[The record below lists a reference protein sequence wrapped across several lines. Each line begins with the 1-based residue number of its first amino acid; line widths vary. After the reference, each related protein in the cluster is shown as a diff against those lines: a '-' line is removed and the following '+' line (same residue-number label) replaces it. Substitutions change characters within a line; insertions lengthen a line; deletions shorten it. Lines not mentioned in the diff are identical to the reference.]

1 MASIQDVLAVLEQ
14 IAPARYAFPWD
25 KVGLQVGNPSAVVTR
40 GLIALDRSMAAIER
54 ASQVGAQVLLTHHPL
69 IFEPLSAVTTQ
80 TYEGRAVQRLIGSGI
95 SHIAAHTNWDA
106 ARGGINDALAD
117 RLGLSDVA
125 DFGSS
130 ADANNAKLVFFVPAS
145 HLESVIDACS
155 QAGAGVIGDYRRCAY
170 YSAGT
175 GTYEAGIHTNPAI
188 GEPGERS
195 VVEEMRVEM
204 ICPISATAS
213 VSRALSEAH
222 PYEEPAFNWL
232 PLKVEAGQRMGRI
245 GTIGSLTLRDFVIHA
260 ERTLDTKAWAWGDP
274 GASVTRVAVV
284 GGAAD
289 GEWKAAQKAGA
300 SVLLTG
306 EVKQHVALEA
316 GERGFAI
323 IAAGHYAT
331 EQPGCASLRERMAS
345 AMNDV
350 AWELF
355 EPRPGS
361 AGRPLNL

>member
-25 KVGLQVGNPSAVVTR
+25 KIGLQVGDPSADVKR
-40 GLIALDRSMAAIER
+40 GLVALDRSLAAIER
-54 ASQVGAQVLLTHHPL
+54 ASEVGAQVLLTHHPL
-69 IFEPLSAVTTQ
+69 IFEPLTAVTMGS
-80 TYEGRAVQRLIGSGI
+80 YEGRAVQRLIGSGI

-117 RLGLSDVA
+117 RLGLADVV

-130 ADANNAKLVFFVPAS
+130 ADANNAKLVFFVPAT

-155 QAGAGVIGDYRRCAY
+155 KAGAGAIGDYTRCAY
-170 YSAGT
+170 YSPGT
-175 GTYEAGIHTNPAI
+175 GTYEAGRNTNPAI

-204 ICPISATAS
+204 ICPISAMSS
-213 VSRALSEAH
+213 VSKALRGAH

-232 PLKVEAGQRMGRI
+232 PLKVEAGQSMGRI
-245 GTIGSLTLRDFVIHA
+245 GSMDATSLRDFVSQVETA
-260 ERTLDTKAWAWGDP
+260 LETKAWAWGDP
-274 GASVTRVAVV
+274 SRSVKKVAVV

-289 GEWKAAQKAGA
+289 GEWRAAQRAGA
-300 SVLLTG
+300 SVMVTG
-306 EVKQHVALEA
+306 EVKQHMALEA
-316 GERGFAI
+316 CESGFAI
-323 IAAGHYAT
+323 VAAGHFAT
-331 EQPGCASLRERMAS
+331 EQPGCSALRERMAS
-345 AMNDV
+345 AMSEV

-355 EPRPGS
+355 EPGPGS
-361 AGRPLNL
+361 AGRPL